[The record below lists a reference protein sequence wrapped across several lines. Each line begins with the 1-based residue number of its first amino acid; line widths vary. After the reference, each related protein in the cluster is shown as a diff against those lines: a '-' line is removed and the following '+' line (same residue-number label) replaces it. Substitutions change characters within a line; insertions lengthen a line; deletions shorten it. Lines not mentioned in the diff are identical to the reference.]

1 MNKYDLLLMQIELKI
16 ASMLDFIDNNG
27 VYPVEETYII
37 LHTLRD
43 ALKNN
48 VIYEEKIEKMQKMLN
63 FVSKN

>member
-1 MNKYDLLLMQIELKI
+1 MQIELKI